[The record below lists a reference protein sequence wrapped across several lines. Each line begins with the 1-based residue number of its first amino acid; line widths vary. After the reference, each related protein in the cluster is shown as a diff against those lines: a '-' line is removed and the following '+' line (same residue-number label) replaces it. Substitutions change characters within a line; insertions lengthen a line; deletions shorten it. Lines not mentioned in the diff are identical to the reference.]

1 VFLDLLQVVSHVHF
15 LDVGWV
21 VLDFDEF
28 FDKSPVLQ
36 LNLDVI
42 PETRHG
48 FFAFDFLFLLSVDRL
63 ASLNFQ
69 EL

>member
-1 VFLDLLQVVSHVHF
+1 VFLDVLQVVAHVHF

-21 VLDFDEF
+21 VFDFDEF

-48 FFAFDFLFLLSVDRL
+48 FFAFNFLFLLSVDRL
-63 ASLNFQ
+63 ASLDFQ